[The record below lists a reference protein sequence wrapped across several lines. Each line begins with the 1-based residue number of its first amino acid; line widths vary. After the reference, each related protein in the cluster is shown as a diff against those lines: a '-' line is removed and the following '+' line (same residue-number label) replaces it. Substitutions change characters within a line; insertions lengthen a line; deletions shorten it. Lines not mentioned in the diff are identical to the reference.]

1 MRIAICDDEKAIR
14 EMLQAYLSEYFTERN
29 LSARLGLFG
38 TGGEFVKHSDDYDLV
53 FMDYALPDG
62 NGLDFVKRIRRE
74 NDRITIVFATSYA
87 DHMQDSFEVNTFRY
101 LVKPFEKKD
110 VFRAMDAFVHV
121 YQKDRKIIIV
131 GLNKE
136 TFVDADAVICIEA
149 QKKYTRVCTTQ
160 GSFTS
165 YKSISAY
172 EAEINHTHFFRTHRS
187 YIINMKYISEIEK
200 KTVLLSN
207 GERISVSPRI
217 YDAFLQS
224 YMGYLKYK
232 R

>member
-1 MRIAICDDEKAIR
+1 MKIAICDDEKVIR
-14 EMLQAYLSEYFTERN
+14 EMLQGYVSEYFTAHNR
-29 LSARLGLFG
+29 SAELGLFG
-38 TGGEFVKHSDDYDLV
+38 TGEEFVKRSADYDLV

-62 NGLDFVKRIRRE
+62 NGLDFVKRVRAE
-74 NDRITIVFATSYA
+74 NDRIFIVFSTSYGE
-87 DHMQDSFEVNTFRY
+87 HVFESFSLNTFRY
-101 LVKPFEKKD
+101 LLKPIEKDD
-110 VFRAMDAFVHV
+110 VFEALDNFTRI
-121 YQKDRKIIIV
+121 YQKDFKIIIE

-136 TFVDADAVICIEA
+136 IFVDADAVICIEA
-149 QKKYTRVCTTQ
+149 QKKYTRVCTTH